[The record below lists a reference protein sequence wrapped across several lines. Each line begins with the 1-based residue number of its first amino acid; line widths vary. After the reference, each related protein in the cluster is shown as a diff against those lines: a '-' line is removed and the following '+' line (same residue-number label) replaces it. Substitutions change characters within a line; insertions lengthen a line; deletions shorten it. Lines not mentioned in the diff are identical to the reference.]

1 MAKTAEDLNDAPQEQ
16 EKHYPMTT
24 QAVLAPIIG
33 WLIPGGGHFFLKKW
47 YRGALLLLSVV
58 AFYAVGILANGK
70 VYQGNTGD
78 LLDILGFVGD
88 AGAGVLYILARVM
101 DWGTGAIATASAN
114 YGTIFIIVAGLLNI
128 VSAVDAHEIALGKKP

>member
-1 MAKTAEDLNDAPQEQ
+1 MAEAVEHNEEHAE
-16 EKHYPMTT
+16 EKHYPVTT

-33 WLIPGGGHFFLKKW
+33 WIIPGGGHFFLRKW
-47 YRGALLLLSVV
+47 YRGALLLVSVV

-88 AGAGVLYILARVM
+88 AGAGALYILARMM